1 MDNRTVNDTACII
14 LAGGPGK
21 RMAST
26 DTPKVCFPVGGTPVI
41 VRAISTYKRVGLGRF
56 VVVVGNM
63 AETVMATVAAAHPEV
78 SFVYQAQALGTGH
91 AASVAVEALAA
102 EGYRGTVVVAV
113 GDMLTVPSVVRR
125 VLDRASTGSAAV
137 LTALPKAARP
147 TAGRV
152 VLDGDGNIAGI
163 VELPDILRARDTGVG
178 LAVGGETYS
187 ADQVEERSDTI
198 NASLYAFEFAG
209 LREALARIEPDNA
222 QAELYLT
229 DVVEVLAQCGRVEA
243 VTVSKATELMSFNTP
258 AELSRLE
265 EVFGR

>member
-1 MDNRTVNDTACII
+1 MSDTACII

-21 RMAST
+21 RMASA
-26 DTPKVCFPVGGTPVI
+26 DIPKVCFPIGGTPVI
-41 VRAISTYKRVGLGRF
+41 VRAISTYKQAGLGRF

-63 AETVMATVAAAHPEV
+63 AEQVMETVAAAHPEV
-78 SFVYQAQALGTGH
+78 SFVYQPQALGTGH

-125 VLDRASTGSAAV
+125 VLERASAGSAAV
-137 LTALPKAARP
+137 LTALPKASRP

-163 VELPDILRARDTGVG
+163 VELPDIQRARDTCIC
-178 LAVGGETYS
+178 LSVGGETLG
-187 ADQVEERSDTI
+187 ADEIEERSETV
-198 NASLYAFEFAG
+198 NASLYAFEFSA
-209 LREALARIEPDNA
+209 LREALAQIEPDNA
-222 QAELYLT
+222 QSELYLT
-229 DVVEVLAQCGRVEA
+229 DVVEILARNGQVEA
-243 VTVSKATELMSFNTP
+243 VTVSQATDLMSFNTP
-258 AELSRLE
+258 AELARLE

>member
-1 MDNRTVNDTACII
+1 MTDTACII

-21 RMAST
+21 RMASA
-26 DTPKVCFPVGGTPVI
+26 DTPKVCYPVGGTPVI
-41 VRAISTYKRVGLGRF
+41 VRAISTYKQAGLGRF

-63 AETVMATVAAAHPEV
+63 AETVMETVAAAHPEA
-78 SFVYQAQALGTGH
+78 SFVYQTEALGTGH

-102 EGYRGTVVVAV
+102 QGYRGTVVVAV
-113 GDMLTVPSVVRR
+113 GDMLTVPSVVSR
-125 VLDRASTGSAAV
+125 VLERASTGPDAV

-163 VELPDILRARDTGVG
+163 VELPDILRARDTGIG
-178 LAVGGETYS
+178 IAVGGETLS
-187 ADQVEERSDTI
+187 ADEIEERSDTI

-209 LREALARIEPDNA
+209 LREALRQIEPDNA
-222 QAELYLT
+222 QSELYLT
-229 DVVEVLAQCGRVEA
+229 DVVEVMARSGRVEA
-243 VTVSKATELMSFNTP
+243 VTVSEATELMSFNTP
-258 AELSRLE
+258 AELERLE